1 MKSLRT
7 MIVAFA
13 VALFALPVALSA
25 QSIYAGAGLTIPMG
39 DFGDY
44 ADTGWMGV
52 AGVTVDIGE
61 SGLWAYGEGFYGQN
75 NHSDIDGD
83 KTNPYGA
90 MGGVGYDFG
99 DGESLGFYVFGG
111 VGLLVHKYSSDDFE
125 GGSESNFGYQA
136 GAGVGVP
143 LGDSFGL
150 WGEGRFMGA
159 SETTFIG
166 ILGGISIQLGGGD
179 GM

>member
-1 MKSLRT
+1 MRSLRT
-7 MIVAFA
+7 TIVALT
-13 VALFALPVALSA
+13 VALFAVPGTASA
-25 QSIYAGAGLTIPMG
+25 QSIYGGAGLTIPVG

-44 ADTGWMGV
+44 ADAGWMGV
-52 AGVTVDIGE
+52 LGVTVDIGE

-75 NHSDIDGD
+75 NHSDVDGD

-99 DGESLGFYVFGG
+99 DGESVGFYAFGG
-111 VGLLVHKYSSDDFE
+111 AGLMVHKFSPDTGE
-125 GGSESNFGYQA
+125 GGSESQFGYQA
-136 GAGVGVP
+136 GAGVGAP

-150 WGEGRFMGA
+150 WGEGRIMG
-159 SETTFIG
+159 SKDTTFIG
-166 ILGGISIQLGGGD
+166 ILAGVSVQLGGAD